1 MKTKKTI
8 QSALFLACCFLL
20 VNVGFAQSNTATT
33 KKNDVTVVKNG
44 AKEIKVPLKILKSYV
59 GTYGVRP
66 GRDVVIT
73 LENNQLFG
81 EPTGQTKAGFT
92 PISNT
97 RFYLERIDAEI
108 EFNLDK
114 SGAVTGL
121 TLFKGGREMTAT
133 RL

>member
-8 QSALFLACCFLL
+8 QLMLFIACFCFG
-20 VNVGFAQSNTATT
+20 VNVSFAQGNTATT
-33 KKNDVTVVKNG
+33 TKKTKVEK
-44 AKEIKVPLKILKSYV
+44 KEIKVPVEILKSYV

-73 LENNQLFG
+73 LEDNQLFG
-81 EPTGQTKAGFT
+81 EPTGQSKAGFT

-121 TLFKGGREMTAT
+121 TLYKGGREMTAT

>member
-8 QSALFLACCFLL
+8 QMMLFVACICFG
-20 VNVGFAQSNTATT
+20 VNASFAQGNASTTTTT
-33 KKNDVTVVKNG
+33 KVEK
-44 AKEIKVPLKILKSYV
+44 KEIKVPVGILKSYV

-73 LENNQLFG
+73 LEDNQLFG

-108 EFNLDK
+108 EFNIDK

-121 TLFKGGREMTAT
+121 TLYKNGREMTAT